1 MTDETTEDQNK
12 KAKELREKFAAA
24 MNPETPKGEV
34 ISLKEVLMG
43 RILDHQAKA
52 QAFLDQAKKI
62 NKHGDLDKDPFAAP
76 MLGKMNDQLA
86 KAAKIKE
93 HVQFIIERELEEAA
107 KTAPAPAQVPTA
119 QVFQLRPGMNWN
131 MGPTPPKIG

>member
-1 MTDETTEDQNK
+1 VTDTPEDQNR

-24 MNPETPKGEV
+24 MNPETPKGDV
-34 ISLKEVLMG
+34 ISLKEVLLG

-76 MLGKMNDQLA
+76 MLAKMNDQLA

-107 KTAPAPAQVPTA
+107 KNVPTPAQIPTA

-131 MGPTPPKIG
+131 MGPKPTNLG